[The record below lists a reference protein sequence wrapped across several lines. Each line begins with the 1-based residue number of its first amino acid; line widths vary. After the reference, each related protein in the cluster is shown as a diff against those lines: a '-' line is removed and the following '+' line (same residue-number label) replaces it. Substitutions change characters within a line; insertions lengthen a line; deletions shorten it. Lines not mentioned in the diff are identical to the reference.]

1 MGQPLQYDANQRLM
15 SLGCYSTQY
24 KRIEHKSMVLHTT
37 RYSLSIG
44 RVQCTLCSP
53 HLIIGGLNRDYVQ
66 LSTAGEHPRC
76 RTEILSNRKE
86 SYVLP
91 LVRRTPLEPSTLD
104 ALPSIAYTQSKYV
117 RFIKSHGPPTTHPLH
132 QANHHRRRT
141 QRYHTFSAPTSEAQ
155 LLTITLHARPS
166 PLPTYLPDV

>member
-1 MGQPLQYDANQRLM
+1 MLFPMGRPLQYDANQRLI
-15 SLGCYSTQY
+15 SLGCYSTQF
-24 KRIEHKSMVLHTT
+24 KRIEHKSMLLHTT

-53 HLIIGGLNRDYVQ
+53 HLIIGGLNRDYLQ
-66 LSTAGEHPRC
+66 LPTAGEHPRC

-117 RFIKSHGPPTTHPLH
+117 RFIKSRGPLMTHPLH

-155 LLTITLHARPS
+155 FHVACS
-166 PLPTYLPDV
+166 PFTPTYLPT